1 MILVSE
7 CLVGV
12 PCRMDGKAKLIP
24 EIKKLVDEG
33 KAIAVCPE
41 VLGGLP
47 TPRDPSEIQN
57 GRVISKSGIDVTEPF
72 IKGAKESLRICLE
85 KGCTLAILKSKSPS
99 CGYGY
104 IHDGTFGEGLVPG
117 NGVFAQMLID
127 AEIRIITE
135 QDYVE

>member
-7 CLVGV
+7 CLAGV

-72 IKGAKESLRICLE
+72 IKGAKLNARLSL
-85 KGCTLAILKSKSPS
+85 
-99 CGYGY
+99 
-104 IHDGTFGEGLVPG
+104 
-117 NGVFAQMLID
+117 
-127 AEIRIITE
+127 
-135 QDYVE
+135 

>member
-7 CLVGV
+7 CLAGV

-85 KGCTLAILKSKSPS
+85 KGCPLAILKSKSPS

-127 AEIRIITE
+127 AGIRIITE